1 MPKKQVDKVLVLAR
15 REDLCNYA
23 KRLATDLGFEAY
35 GATNNEDGKA
45 LLEGKHTFCA
55 CVLGNVLVNDKRFA
69 EELQESMR
77 TFLGTRRSVTSEKHR
92 CTTMPW
98 THGMLF
104 LARLLPQ

>member
-35 GATNNEDGKA
+35 GALNNEEGKA

-55 CVLGNVLVNDKRFA
+55 CVLGNVLVNDQRFT
-69 EELQESMR
+69 EELKESMR
-77 TFLGTRRSVTSEKHR
+77 I
-92 CTTMPW
+92 
-98 THGMLF
+98 
-104 LARLLPQ
+104 